1 MSDAPSR
8 PSLPSRVTEV
18 VLDRHRIA
26 ARVAELGRSISE
38 AYAGKDLLVVGVLKG
53 AFVFLADLV
62 REIDVPLR
70 VDFVKASSYGEGM
83 TSSGSVRLIHELA
96 EDPAGRHVLV
106 VEDIVDTGHTMS
118 FLLEYLRGHGPASLE
133 VCALF
138 DKPSARVV
146 SVDARWVGFPIPA
159 GFIVGYGMDHAEWYR
174 NLPDISLAEPI
185 PVAPRTAT
193 EVEPS

>member
-1 MSDAPSR
+1 MSEESTR
-8 PSLPSRVTEV
+8 PRLPSRVTDV
-18 VLDRHRIA
+18 VLDRHRLA
-26 ARVAELGRSISE
+26 TRVAELGREISL

-62 REIDVPLR
+62 RAIDVPMR
-70 VDFVKASSYGEGM
+70 IDFVKASSYGAGM
-83 TSSGSVRLIHELA
+83 KSSGTVQLVHELG

-118 FLLEYLRGHGPASLE
+118 FLLDYLRARGPAALE

-146 SVDARWVGFPIPA
+146 SVDARWVGFPIPE

-174 NLPDISLAEPI
+174 NLPDISL
-185 PVAPRTAT
+185 
-193 EVEPS
+193 VEPLHDRENEGSAR